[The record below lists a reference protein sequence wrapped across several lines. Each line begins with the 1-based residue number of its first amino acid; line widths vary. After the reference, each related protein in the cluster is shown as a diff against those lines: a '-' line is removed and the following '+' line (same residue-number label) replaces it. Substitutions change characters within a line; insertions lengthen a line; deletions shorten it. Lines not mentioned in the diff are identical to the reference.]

1 MVSVLRGHLLK
12 VQRGKVRVRGKGL
25 NSDLRGRLL
34 KETRG
39 KVRVWM

>member
-12 VQRGKVRVRGKGL
+12 VPRGKVRVRGKGL
-25 NSDLRGRLL
+25 NSVLRGRLL

-39 KVRVWM
+39 KVKVWM